1 MIALVTFPI
10 NLLLKFVPDTCCM
23 TLGDEDP
30 EEVMAAA
37 EDYEELRAKGEANAK
52 KLLGKK

>member
-1 MIALVTFPI
+1 
-10 NLLLKFVPDTCCM
+10 M

-37 EDYEELRAKGEANAK
+37 EDYEVLRARGESNAK